1 MPRVLGMT
9 VWWPSNRSEC
19 RCAGT
24 AIDDRRGDVINL
36 ATSTTAAIGPPR
48 GSARARERRGLR
60 LRAGQESGEALRKI
74 ERSPLAE
81 TARLACAHGL
91 PASRSPEHDD
101 GRALHGDREG
111 LGCGS
116 ELGRQVAVDLE
127 ADADLD
133 KDRGCPRHGTLHEIL

>member
-1 MPRVLGMT
+1 MKQ
-9 VWWPSNRSEC
+9 NR
-19 RCAGT
+19 AP
-24 AIDDRRGDVINL
+24 AISRDG
-36 ATSTTAAIGPPR
+36 
-48 GSARARERRGLR
+48 
-60 LRAGQESGEALRKI
+60 K
-74 ERSPLAE
+74 
-81 TARLACAHGL
+81 LACAHGL
-91 PASRSPEHDD
+91 AAKPRACRSPEHDD